1 MKHNTSRRDVLRKTG
16 LAIAGT
22 TALSGTALADGDGAD
37 PRPEPVAGS
46 LSNWNSRWNKVMPWN
61 DDYSTADTGE
71 WIIHDVG
78 WGFEPE
84 LDEGGR
90 EYARQWVE
98 DTTDVITIDGEVF
111 EDDDFRWS
119 EPEEAEEDYIGT
131 HIHWQFSTPP
141 KEPGEYW
148 FEWECYK
155 DGEPVY
161 DFFPLG
167 QYITVEEGT
176 HDGHDHDDQ

>member
-1 MKHNTSRRDVLRKTG
+1 MMRDNTTRRDVLRKTG

-22 TALSGTALADGDGAD
+22 TALSGTALAGDVD

-46 LSNWNSRWNKVMPWN
+46 VPNWNVPATKLMPWGHR
-61 DDYSTADTGE
+61 DTVGTGE
-71 WIIHDVG
+71 WAVHDFG
-78 WGFEPE
+78 WVFEPE

-119 EPEEAEEDYIGT
+119 EPEEAEEEDNGGT
-131 HIHWQFSTPP
+131 HIHWQYATPP

-148 FEWECYK
+148 FEWECYRN
-155 DGEPVY
+155 GELVY

-167 QYITVEEGT
+167 QYITVEEG
-176 HDGHDHDDQ
+176 HHHDDGHDH